1 MKPKNRKRTMFI
13 KISFKLTLEE
23 GCFINFLNACL
34 FQFKKKK
41 KFYKQEFQERL
52 HNMTVIGILKRNMVI
67 D

>member
-34 FQFKKKK
+34 FQFKKKL
-41 KFYKQEFQERL
+41 FYKQEFQERL
-52 HNMTVIGILKRNMVI
+52 HNMTGLGILKRNMVI